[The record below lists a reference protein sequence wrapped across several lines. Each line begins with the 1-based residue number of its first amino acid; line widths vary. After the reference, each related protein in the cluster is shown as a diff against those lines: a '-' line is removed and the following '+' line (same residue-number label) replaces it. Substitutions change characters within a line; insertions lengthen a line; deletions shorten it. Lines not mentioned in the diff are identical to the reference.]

1 METKW
6 KVHEMANCCKG
17 VWRSALM
24 LNSVL
29 TKQEIASLGYI
40 SMADYYLKVCEISGS
55 AVYGTVCTVVWEVD
69 R

>member
-1 METKW
+1 
-6 KVHEMANCCKG
+6 
-17 VWRSALM
+17 M

-40 SMADYYLKVCEISGS
+40 SMADYYLKVCENSGS